1 MQDTRI
7 TPDEIAKLP
16 DSPGVYRYFN
26 VENELIYVGKAKS
39 LRKRVGSYFNKA
51 ANVNRKTLRMVT
63 EIREIEVT
71 LVNSEFDALLL
82 ENNLIKQNQPRYNIL
97 LKDDKSFPYICVS
110 KERFPRIYSTRK
122 FIPSKGTY
130 YGPYTSVKAMNN
142 VLRLINNV
150 FTLRTCRFDL
160 TEENIAKGKFKVCL
174 EYHIGNCQGPCEGL
188 QDEQDYLKDIEQA
201 VNILKGNLSL
211 PKNYFKNRMTT
222 AAEELDFEKAQFFKE
237 KLELVDRFQ
246 TSSVIVSPKISDVD
260 VFSIVSDEKYAFVN
274 YLRIKNG
281 TINLSKTSEIKKKL
295 NETDE
300 QILGLIMVEMRDQ
313 YQSSAKEVVVNKAL
327 ELETDKVNI
336 HVPQRGDKR
345 KLVELSLKNGL
356 FAKKEKYQSLENVKD
371 KGNRVLKQMQEDLQ
385 LKELPTHIECF
396 DNSNIQGTNPVA
408 SMVCFKMGRPSKK
421 DYRHY
426 KIKTVEG
433 PDDFASMTE
442 VVGRRYKRLLDE
454 EAPLPKLVIIDGGK
468 GQLNAACDALRELGL
483 YGEIPIIGIA
493 KRLEEI
499 YYPED
504 SFPLHIDK
512 KSESL
517 RLIQKLRDEAHR
529 FAITFHRDLRSK
541 NSFQFELETVEGIGT
556 STVDKLLK
564 EYRSMSNIQQA
575 KREDLEFL
583 IGKAKTNLVID
594 YFKQKKGAD

>member
-1 MQDTRI
+1 MEHTRLSTKDI
-7 TPDEIAKLP
+7 SKLP
-16 DSPGVYRYFN
+16 DSPGVYRYYN
-26 VENELIYVGKAKS
+26 REDDLIYVGKAKS
-39 LRKRVGSYFNKA
+39 LKKRVANYFSKSA
-51 ANVNRKTLRMVT
+51 GVNRKTLRMVS
-63 EIREIEVT
+63 EIESIEVT

-82 ENNLIKQNQPRYNIL
+82 ENNLIKENQPKYNIL
-97 LKDDKSFPYICVS
+97 LKDDKTFPYICVS

-122 FIPSKGTY
+122 YIPSLGTY
-130 YGPYTSVKAMNN
+130 FGPYTSVKAMNN
-142 VLRLINNV
+142 VLSLINTL
-150 FTLRTCRFDL
+150 FTLRTCRYDL
-160 TEENIAKGKFKVCL
+160 SVENIAKGKFKVCL
-174 EYHIGNCQGPCEGL
+174 EYHIGNCLGPCEGL
-188 QDEQDYLKDIEQA
+188 QSEEDYLLDVDQA
-201 VNILKGNLSL
+201 LNILKGNLNI
-211 PKNYFKNRMTT
+211 PKTYFKSNMQV
-222 AAEELDFEKAQFFKE
+222 AAASLQFEQAQKYKE

-246 TSSVIVSPKISDVD
+246 ARSIVVSPKIADVD

-281 TINLSKTSEIKKKL
+281 TINLSKTTEIKKKL
-295 NETDE
+295 NESDE
-300 QILGLIMVEMRDQ
+300 DILGLVMIDLRDQ
-313 YQSSAKEVVVNKAL
+313 YQSSSKEVLVNKDL
-327 ELETDKVNI
+327 DFITDELIT

-371 KGNRVLKQMQEDLQ
+371 KGNRVLKQLQADLQ
-385 LKELPTHIECF
+385 LKELPVHIECF

-426 KIKTVEG
+426 KIKTVVG

-442 VVGRRYKRLLDE
+442 VVGRRYKRLVE
-454 EAPLPKLVIIDGGK
+454 EDQPLPKLIVIDGGK
-468 GQLNAACDALRELGL
+468 GQLNAACDALRELSL

-504 SFPLHIDK
+504 QFALHIDK

-529 FAITFHRDLRSK
+529 FAINFHRDLRSK
-541 NSFQFELETVEGIGT
+541 NSFQFGLENVKGVGRV
-556 STVDKLLK
+556 TVDKLLK
-564 EYRSMSNIQQA
+564 EFRSMKNIEEADPKRIVEMVGEARARLIANYFIQEKEA
-575 KREDLEFL
+575 K
-583 IGKAKTNLVID
+583 
-594 YFKQKKGAD
+594 

>member
-1 MQDTRI
+1 MQATRLSVKEI
-7 TPDEIAKLP
+7 TKLP
-16 DSPGVYRYFN
+16 DSPGVYRYYN
-26 VENELIYVGKAKS
+26 KADELIYVGKAKS
-39 LRKRVGSYFNKA
+39 LKKRVSSYFSKSA
-51 ANVNRKTLRMVT
+51 GINRKTLRMVS
-63 EIREIEVT
+63 EIEGIEVT

-97 LKDDKSFPYICVS
+97 LKDDKTFPYICVS

-122 FIPSKGTY
+122 YIPSLGTY
-130 YGPYTSVKAMNN
+130 YGPFTSVKAMNN
-142 VLRLINNV
+142 VLRLINNL
-150 FTLRTCRFDL
+150 FTLRTCRYDL
-160 TEENIAKGKFKVCL
+160 SEENIAKGKFKVCL
-174 EYHIGNCQGPCEGL
+174 EYHLGNCLGPCEGL
-188 QDEQDYLKDIEQA
+188 QTEKDYLLDVEQA
-201 VNILKGNLSL
+201 VNILKGNLKI
-211 PKNYFKNRMTT
+211 PRTYFKERMQE
-222 AAEELDFEKAQFFKE
+222 AAVELKFELAQKFKD

-246 TSSVIVSPKISDVD
+246 ANSVVVSPKIADVD

-281 TINLSKTSEIKKKL
+281 TINLSQTTEIKKKL
-295 NETDE
+295 NESDE
-300 QILGLIMVEMRDQ
+300 DLLALMIVELRDQ
-313 YQSSAKEVVVNKAL
+313 YQSASKEILINK
-327 ELETDKVNI
+327 ELDLGTEELKT

-345 KLVELSLKNGL
+345 KLVELSLKNAL
-356 FAKKEKYQSLENVKD
+356 FAKKEKYQSLDNVKD
-371 KGNRVLKQMQEDLQ
+371 KGNRVLKQLQADLQ

-426 KIKTVEG
+426 KIKTVVG

-442 VVGRRYKRLLDE
+442 VVGRRYKRLVE
-454 EAPLPKLVIIDGGK
+454 EEQPLPKLIVIDGGK
-468 GQLNAACDALRELGL
+468 GQLNAACDALRELQL

-541 NSFQFELETVEGIGT
+541 NSFQFELENVKGVGRV
-556 STVDKLLK
+556 TVDKLLK
-564 EYRSMSNIQQA
+564 EFRSLKNIEEAPEAEIVALVGESRARLIANFFQQ
-575 KREDLEFL
+575 KRE
-583 IGKAKTNLVID
+583 
-594 YFKQKKGAD
+594 AD

>member
-1 MQDTRI
+1 MEDIRI
-7 TPDEIAKLP
+7 EPSQISRLP

-26 VENELIYVGKAKS
+26 NANELIYVGKAKS
-39 LRKRVGSYFNKA
+39 LKKRVASYFGKSA
-51 ANVNRKTLRMVT
+51 GVNRKTLRMVT
-63 EIREIEVT
+63 EIHQIEVT

-82 ENNLIKQNQPRYNIL
+82 ENSLIKQNQPKYNIL
-97 LKDDKSFPYICVS
+97 LKDDKTFPYICVS

-122 FIPSKGTY
+122 FIPSRGTY
-130 YGPYTSVKAMNN
+130 FGPFTSVKAMNN
-142 VLRLINNV
+142 VLRLINSV

-160 TEENIAKGKFKVCL
+160 SKENIAKGKFKVCL

-201 VNILKGNLSL
+201 INILKGKLSL
-211 PKNYFKNRMTT
+211 PRTYFKERMTQ
-222 AAEELDFEKAQFFKE
+222 ASEALDFEKAQYFKD
-237 KLELVDRFQ
+237 KLELVDKFH
-246 TSSVIVSPKISDVD
+246 SHSVVVSPKISDVD
-260 VFSIVSDEKYAFVN
+260 VFSITSDEKYAFVN

-281 TINLSKTSEIKKKL
+281 TINLSKTTEVRKKL

-300 QILGLIMVEMRDQ
+300 DILALLMVEIRDQ
-313 YQSSAKEVVVNKAL
+313 YQSSSKEVVVNKPL
-327 ELETDKVNI
+327 DLGTDEIKI

-345 KLVELSLKNGL
+345 KLIELSLKNAL

-371 KGNRVLKQMQEDLQ
+371 KGNRVLKQLQADLQ

-426 KIKTVEG
+426 KIKTVVG

-442 VVGRRYKRLLDE
+442 VVGRRYKRLQE
-454 EAPLPKLVIIDGGK
+454 EGSPMPKLIVIDGGK
-468 GQLNAACDALRELGL
+468 GQLSAACDALRELGL

-499 YYPED
+499 YYPGD

-529 FAITFHRDLRSK
+529 FAINFHRDLRSK
-541 NSFQFELETVEGIGT
+541 NSFQFELETVEGIGS

-564 EYRSMSNIQQA
+564 AFKSMANIEKA
-575 KREDLEFL
+575 DEKEIEGI
-583 IGKAKTNLVID
+583 IGKAKAKIVTD
-594 YFKQKKGAD
+594 HFKQKKEA

>member
-1 MQDTRI
+1 MAETRLS
-7 TPDEIAKLP
+7 PSELSKLP

-26 VENELIYVGKAKS
+26 SEGQMIYVGKAKS
-39 LRKRVGSYFNKA
+39 LKKRVSSYFNKA
-51 ANVNRKTLRMVT
+51 AGINRKTLRMVS
-63 EIREIEVT
+63 EIDSIEIT

-97 LKDDKSFPYICVS
+97 LKDDKTFPYICVS
-110 KERFPRIYSTRK
+110 NERFPRVYSTRK
-122 FIPSKGTY
+122 LIPSLGTY
-130 YGPYTSVKAMNN
+130 YGPFASVKAMNN

-150 FTLRTCRFDL
+150 FTLRTCRYDL
-160 TEENIAKGKFKVCL
+160 SEENIAKGKFKVCL
-174 EYHIGNCQGPCEGL
+174 EYHIGNCKGPCEGL
-188 QDEQDYLKDIEQA
+188 QTEEDYLKDVEQA
-201 VNILKGNLSL
+201 THILKGNLSL
-211 PKNYFKNRMTT
+211 PKNHFKQRMQE
-222 AAEELDFEKAQFFKE
+222 AAEGLEFEQAQKFKD

-246 TSSVIVSPKISDVD
+246 SKSLVVNPKISDID
-260 VFSIVSDEKYAFVN
+260 VFSIVSDEKFAFVN

-281 TINLSKTSEIKKKL
+281 TINLTTTSEIKKRL
-295 NETDE
+295 SETDAD
-300 QILGLIMVEMRDQ
+300 ILSLMVVELRDQ
-313 YQSSAKEVVVNKAL
+313 YQSEAKEVVVNK
-327 ELETDKVNI
+327 ELDIEVDRINI

-345 KLVELSLKNGL
+345 KLIELSLKNAL
-356 FAKKEKYQSLENVKD
+356 FAKKEKYESLENVKD
-371 KGNRVLKQMQEDLQ
+371 KGNRVLRQLQSDLQ

-426 KIKTVEG
+426 KIKTVVG

-454 EAPLPKLVIIDGGK
+454 EAPLPKLIVIDGGK
-468 GQLNAACDALRELGL
+468 GQLGAACDALRELGL

-499 YYPED
+499 YYPGD

-541 NSFQFELETVEGIGT
+541 NSFQFELETVPGIGK
-556 STVDKLLK
+556 STVDKLLGAF
-564 EYRSMSNIQQA
+564 RSMSNIEKAQ
-575 KREDLEFL
+575 REELVALVGE
-583 IGKAKTNLVID
+583 AKTKLIID
-594 YFKQKKGAD
+594 YMQTKKEAS